1 MIQILIADADPA
13 ARKAL
18 SLLLLRRLCLQDI
31 YEVADVESLIRT
43 LANTP
48 PEFLLLD
55 WTLYGSPPLETCH
68 LLQKAFPHMK
78 IILLSLDAS
87 DGAIARNAGIDFI
100 HKGAAPE
107 VIIAKLTSLLYRD
120 SVRLCNSDHLTLKGE

>member
-18 SLLLLRRLCLQDI
+18 SLLLLRRLCMQDV

-48 PEFLLLD
+48 PQFLLLD
-55 WTLYGSPPLETCH
+55 WKLYGSPPLETCH
-68 LLQKAFPHMK
+68 LLQMAFPHMK

-87 DGAIARNAGIDFI
+87 DGVMATNAGIDFI

-107 VIIAKLTSLLYRD
+107 AIIAKLTSLLYRD
-120 SVRLCNSDHLTLKGE
+120 SVLLCNSDNLTLKGE